1 MDKSSS
7 WKIKLAVYSFSIL
20 MMGAAGVATGL
31 APIMAHFE
39 PLGYSTATVQF
50 YLISAPCITVFI
62 MAIVTG
68 KLATMVPVKPLMMIG
83 ILLFLVCGTA
93 PFFIHNLLAIF
104 VLRLIFGC
112 GLGLVQSL
120 SPIVIANCFEG
131 DERASVMGVQTTAQM
146 IGCAV
151 MCLLGGIISAID
163 WKITFCVHLL
173 AVIPLIIV
181 PIFMPNIKKQKEE
194 AGNVKQEKSHLT
206 GKAWYCVV
214 GFFIFFIFGQIY
226 TLYNA
231 LIIDSYG
238 IGSPADAGTATTF
251 FCIGGIIMGLIFG
264 KIFVKTR
271 LFSMT
276 IGYLLC
282 AVSSVICA
290 VAANIAMD
298 WIGAIILGAAFGMIM
313 PCVFMRGPAT
323 VKGAAIPIV
332 IALLTAAQGLGQT
345 VSPYVCAFVAN
356 MFPDSNAGTVSF
368 WFCAIGC
375 VILAVI
381 SVFFNKGMH
390 RQMDQAA

>member
-1 MDKSSS
+1 MDKSS

-68 KLATMVPVKPLMMIG
+68 KLATMFPVKPLMMLG
-83 ILLFLVCGTA
+83 ILLFLICGTA
-93 PFFIHNLLAIF
+93 PALIHSLPVIF

-131 DERASVMGVQTTAQM
+131 DEKASVMGVQTTAQM

-151 MCLLGGIISAID
+151 MCLLAGIVSAVD
-163 WKITFCVHLL
+163 WKLTFCVHLL
-173 AVIPLIIV
+173 AVIPLV
-181 PIFMPNIKKQKEE
+181 VVLIFMPNIKQQKAETE
-194 AGNVKQEKSHLT
+194 AAPKEKAHLT
-206 GKAWYCVV
+206 GKAWYCVI

-231 LIIDSYG
+231 LIIESYG
-238 IGSPADAGTATTF
+238 IGTPADAGTATTF

-264 KIFVKTR
+264 KIFTKTR

-282 AVSSVICA
+282 AVSSVVCA
-290 VAANIAMD
+290 LAANIAMD
-298 WIGAIILGAAFGMIM
+298 WIGAVILGAAFGMIM

-323 VKGAAIPIV
+323 VKAAAVPIV

-345 VSPYVCAFVAN
+345 VSPYVCAFVAGW
-356 MFPDSNAGTVSF
+356 FPDMNAGTVSF
-368 WFCAIGC
+368 WFCAVGC
-375 VILAVI
+375 LVLAVI
-381 SVFFNKGMH
+381 SIFFNKGMH
-390 RQMDQAA
+390 KQMGQTA